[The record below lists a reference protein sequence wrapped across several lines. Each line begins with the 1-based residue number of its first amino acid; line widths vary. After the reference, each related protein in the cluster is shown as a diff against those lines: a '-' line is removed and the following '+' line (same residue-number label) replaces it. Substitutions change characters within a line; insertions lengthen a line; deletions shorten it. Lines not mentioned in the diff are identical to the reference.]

1 MNIDC
6 SLVDASGKVH
16 RVVSLVV
23 WTQLCRFPL
32 MVARIEGVLGFDAG
46 PFTFKLECAT
56 NETAALKTLAQSRWH
71 MHRRVCQASTQRT
84 FLELV
89 ADPGAHLEVHPFAMN
104 EVTVEDLVK
113 PLLHPTDLSLK
124 CYANPPKV
132 EAIVCCGE
140 TLEQF
145 STRLATL
152 TGCTY
157 RLCTAGA
164 QGWTM
169 EWAPLL
175 QAMSVPDT
183 ARQGRE
189 LASIHSALESGF
201 QKVGIPND
209 AATELLLT
217 GSDAY
222 CETAWQPVQIGWMG
236 SQAVTF
242 GSPSNQSGEPLSTL
256 SCDWGY
262 LTEIEQVPALWTGAR
277 ITLSKDTQEAHVLTS
292 IFVYTGEEYIHNA
305 GAAME
310 RVLGGHLERQDTQHW
325 LCATLSVSPR
335 STPESQTL
343 IQRIID
349 GSGSKECLENVL
361 LTLGLPNA
369 STGNRSASKRHN
381 NMPAVV
387 VKNPLAPKLGP
398 VGRTEDGLRYRSKI
412 WVQILGVRGPIELD
426 WAMAFASHDNAS
438 TGGTKGGDFV
448 LVPSEFT
455 LGYVTWI
462 ENGCI
467 GAPFF
472 LATTHYRNSP
482 ISEGVG
488 QDGYIHGLVTN
499 NGLLVHERTSNV
511 DLNARDNLNITS
523 TNTYERTGHGSK

>member
-1 MNIDC
+1 MNVDC
-6 SLVDASGKVH
+6 SLVDVSGVVH
-16 RVVSLVV
+16 RVATLVV
-23 WTQLCRFPL
+23 WNQLCRFPL
-32 MVARIEGVLGFDAG
+32 MLARIEGMLGFDAG

-71 MHRRVCQASTQRT
+71 LNRRVCQASTQRT

-89 ADPGAHLEVHPFAMN
+89 ADPGAHLQVHPFAMN
-104 EVTVEDLVK
+104 EATVDELVK

-124 CYANPPKV
+124 GYADSPTI

-145 STRLATL
+145 SARLAVL

-157 RLCTAGA
+157 RVCAAGA

-169 EWAPLL
+169 EWAPTL
-175 QAMSVPDT
+175 QAMSAPDT
-183 ARQGRE
+183 ARQGHE
-189 LASIHSALESGF
+189 LASIHSALEPGF
-201 QKVGIPND
+201 QNVGVPID
-209 AATELLLT
+209 AASELLLSGT
-217 GSDAY
+217 DAY
-222 CETAWQPVQIGWMG
+222 CETAWQPVQMGWMG

-242 GSPSNQSGEPLSTL
+242 GPPSSQGGEPLTSL

-262 LTEIEQVPALWTGAR
+262 LTDIEQVPALWSGAR
-277 ITLSKDTQEAHVLTS
+277 MTLSKDVQEAHVLAS
-292 IFVYTGEEYIHNA
+292 IFVYTGEEPLQNA
-305 GAAME
+305 RAAME
-310 RVLGGHLERQDTQHW
+310 KVLGGRLEGQDAQHW
-325 LCATLSVSPR
+325 LCATLSANPR
-335 STPESQTL
+335 STPQSPTL
-343 IQRIID
+343 IHRIID

-361 LTLGLPNA
+361 LTLGLPKA
-369 STGNRSASKRHN
+369 STGKRSAAKHHN

-387 VKNPLAPKLGP
+387 VKNPLAPDLGS

-455 LGYVTWI
+455 LGYVSWI
-462 ENGCI
+462 ETGCI
-467 GAPFF
+467 GAPLF
-472 LATTHYRNSP
+472 LATTHYRDSP

-511 DLNARDNLNITS
+511 DLNARVILNLTS
-523 TNTYERTGHGSK
+523 TNMYDRSGNDSK